1 MMRYLM
7 SVILSILSAVLT
19 VYTILCFL
27 NIIMSWLPGI
37 KFTAFGKFISSITDP
52 YLNFFSKWRFLTIGH
67 IDFSPIISIGLL
79 SLASSILSGIQSTG
93 RIYFGGILATV
104 IYMLWNIISSIL
116 SIFLLFVII
125 RWIMLLVSKG
135 SSSYNSTW
143 NQIDAFL
150 QKVSYKVAG
159 TFSKNTFSMTYK
171 KSLLI
176 TWITFLVILLFGNVL
191 TRILVGLCYQLPF

>member
-1 MMRYLM
+1 M

-79 SLASSILSGIQSTG
+79 SLASSILSGIQSTD

>member
-1 MMRYLM
+1 M
-7 SVILSILSAVLT
+7 SVVLSLLSAFLT
-19 VYTILCFL
+19 VYTVLCFV

-104 IYMLWNIISSIL
+104 IYMLWQIVSSIF
-116 SIFLLFVII
+116 SIFIIFVII
-125 RWIMLLVSKG
+125 RWVMLLLGKG
-135 SSSYNSTW
+135 NSSYNSPWT
-143 NQIDAFL
+143 QIDAFL
-150 QKVSYKVAG
+150 QNFSYKVAG

-176 TWITFLVILLFGNVL
+176 TWITLMVLLLLGNILI
-191 TRILVGLCYQLPF
+191 RILVGLCYKMPF

>member
-1 MMRYLM
+1 M